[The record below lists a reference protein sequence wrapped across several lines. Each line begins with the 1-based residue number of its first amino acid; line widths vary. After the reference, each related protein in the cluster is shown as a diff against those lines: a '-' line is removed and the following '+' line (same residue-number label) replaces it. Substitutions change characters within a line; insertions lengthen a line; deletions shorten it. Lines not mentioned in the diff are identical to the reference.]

1 MAGVRVQGA
10 QRWSK
15 EQDEL
20 IRPCRARRPRS
31 PRWRANLGVPDR
43 LCRIESGAS
52 GGAWRPRWPREEGQT
67 LLAIKLT
74 PYTERYA
81 GESTLA
87 EVAARL
93 GVTEIAAKSRY
104 DRLRRKA
111 GHQGSQWTDDGYGP
125 SPSNG
130 FLSSS
135 ARVST
140 NPRRRSLYARV
151 LTAWG
156 VRPKR
161 SGDIW
166 CENGR

>member
-52 GGAWRPRWPREEGQT
+52 GGAWRRCW
-67 LLAIKLT
+67 LIKLT

-111 GHQGSQWTDDGYGP
+111 GHQGSQWTDDGLWTEP
-125 SPSNG
+125 FKRFFVKFSP
-130 FLSSS
+130 
-135 ARVST
+135 RVDEPAPT
-140 NPRRRSLYARV
+140 QL
-151 LTAWG
+151 
-156 VRPKR
+156 VRPR
-161 SGDIW
+161 PDGLGSST
-166 CENGR
+166 